1 MKRHVREWTR
11 DYRRVLVEN
20 LGRFHRPGAATP
32 SSGATT
38 MRHPDLLHIVSAEVV
53 GDHLLRLEFDE
64 QTVKTVDCRPLLEG
78 PVFEPLKD
86 PDYFARVV
94 VDPVCGTVVWPNGAD
109 FAPEALYELPDA
121 GAARKAN

>member
-1 MKRHVREWTR
+1 MQRS
-11 DYRRVLVEN
+11 DI
-20 LGRFHRPGAATP
+20 
-32 SSGATT
+32 
-38 MRHPDLLHIVSAEVV
+38 LHIVSAEVV

-86 PDYFARVV
+86 PEYFARVV

-109 FAPEALYELPDA
+109 FAPEALYELPDE
-121 GAARKAN
+121 GSARKAS